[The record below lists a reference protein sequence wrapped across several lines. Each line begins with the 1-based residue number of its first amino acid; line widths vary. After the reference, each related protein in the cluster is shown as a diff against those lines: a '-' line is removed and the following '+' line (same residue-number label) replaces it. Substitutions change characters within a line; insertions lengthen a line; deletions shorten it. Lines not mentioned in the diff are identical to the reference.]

1 MMKEQ
6 PLNTDLIGDKT
17 LKTDEKINF
26 FGEVDE
32 LSAFIME
39 FTHYSENET
48 LNIQLIE
55 IVKTLSQILGEVAGS
70 KNKVG
75 ETELNTLL
83 DLCAYYGEKA
93 GVFKR
98 FVLPGKTLK
107 GAKAH
112 VLRTITRRCERA
124 YAKVYEKYGGSAL
137 IFEYLNKL
145 STLFYHIARIYD
157 EKE

>member
-1 MMKEQ
+1 MIKKE
-6 PLNTDLIGDKT
+6 PLKTDLIGDKT
-17 LKTDEKINF
+17 LKTNEKINF

-39 FTHYSENET
+39 FTHYSQNAKLNEELEN
-48 LNIQLIE
+48 
-55 IVKTLSQILGEVAGS
+55 IVKTLSEILGEVAGS
-70 KNKVG
+70 KNKITSSKL
-75 ETELNTLL
+75 EDLLN
-83 DLCAYYGEKA
+83 LCKYYGEKA
-93 GVFKR
+93 GAFKN

-124 YAKVYEKYGGSAL
+124 YANVYEKYGGSEL

-145 STLFYHIARIYD
+145 STLFYYIARIYD
-157 EKE
+157 EN

>member
-1 MMKEQ
+1 MIKNQ
-6 PLNTDLIGDKT
+6 PLKTDLIGDKT
-17 LKTDEKINF
+17 LKTDEIINF
-26 FGEVDE
+26 FGEIDE

-39 FTHYSENET
+39 FTHYTESDE
-48 LNIQLIE
+48 LNFKLIE
-55 IVKTLSQILGEVAGS
+55 IVKTLSQILAEVAGS
-70 KNKVG
+70 KNKVS
-75 ETELNTLL
+75 TANLLALL
-83 DLCAYYGEKA
+83 DLCSYYGEKA
-93 GVFKR
+93 GSCNQ

-124 YAKVYEKYGGSAL
+124 YAKVYEKYGGSET

-157 EKE
+157 EN

>member
-1 MMKEQ
+1 MIKNK
-6 PLNTDLIGDKT
+6 PLTTDLIGGKT

-39 FTHYSENET
+39 FTHYTENDE
-48 LNIQLIE
+48 LNAKLIE
-55 IVKTLSQILGEVAGS
+55 IVKTLSQILAEVAGS
-70 KNKVG
+70 KNKMSADS
-75 ETELNTLL
+75 LSALL
-83 DLCAYYGEKA
+83 EWCSYYGEKA
-93 GVFKR
+93 GAFKR

-112 VLRTITRRCERA
+112 VLRTVTRRCERA
-124 YAKVYEKYGGSAL
+124 YANVYEKYGGSAL

-157 EKE
+157 ENE

>member
-1 MMKEQ
+1 MMKQQ
-6 PLNTDLIGDKT
+6 PLKTDLIGDKT

-39 FTHYSENET
+39 FTHYSENDT
-48 LNIQLIE
+48 LNMQLIE
-55 IVKTLSQILGEVAGS
+55 IVKTLSQILADVAGS
-70 KNKVG
+70 KNKIG
-75 ETELNTLL
+75 ENELHTLL

-93 GVFKR
+93 GKFQR

-112 VLRTITRRCERA
+112 VLRTVTRRCERA
-124 YAKVYEKYGGSAL
+124 YAKVYEKYGASEI